1 MLNKIDIEIR
11 ETAEKSVIQ
20 ELSRQEID
28 YKTLLD
34 EDFSELVENRIN
46 KIKINVRKVGLTT
59 AIAIALT
66 VATGGI

>member
-1 MLNKIDIEIR
+1 MLNKIDIEIK

-20 ELSRQEID
+20 ELSRQGID

-46 KIKINVRKVGLTT
+46 KLNINVKKVGLTT
-59 AIAIALT
+59 AIAAALML
-66 VATGGI
+66 VTGGV